1 MPGAQEAYAV
11 LLALADKNEG
21 LVPEMY
27 GRDLRPRDSH
37 YYLRP
42 EFAESTYMLFKAT
55 GDVRYLEAGKRM
67 LKSLH
72 AKYAS
77 LACGY
82 SMLGGKSHSIV
93 FWAHGGNVCLVAM
106 LNVISYY
113 GSGARASAFN

>member
-11 LLALADKNEG
+11 LLALADNNDG

-27 GRDLRPRDSH
+27 GRDLRARDGH

-77 LACGY
+77 LPL
-82 SMLGGKSHSIV
+82 SMVYAGWKLHTVVSSKKYI
-93 FWAHGGNVCLVAM
+93 
-106 LNVISYY
+106 
-113 GSGARASAFN
+113 